1 MDHLIL
7 PEGAEPYITVPYRC
21 TEHYDD
27 GDFLTY
33 PERKG
38 WTREH
43 LLSKENF
50 GGRSSAEVEA
60 FFQTWLYFG
69 CLLEILKVA
78 GVQTKAQDFIDD
90 GDELPV
96 VTTKK
101 LPHMLRKWKRRWPKL
116 EVSPSCCCKRYRDI
130 VAKGCGQEPCWK
142 NIDHARHSTAYH
154 TTMTILD
161 EVCRFIDRYCAIDR
175 REYQARQTVI
185 TRKSWPVTTEISI
198 SIAALGYTLRAAS
211 DHIFNSLLSERSNN
225 WSGAGLLKERLLQA
239 NWCPKQVS
247 KIIREFAIDG
257 LYYVAA
263 RPHKEEL
270 IHSICTERVCAAE
283 SLLNEKNYIMKH
295 VTDGCYCQSV
305 APSEADVLKI
315 IRWGGTP
322 IVTWARPT
330 EDGEYQLIVTDFT
343 DKRVPIPPML
353 IVQPEDSNKSRL
365 FPLPPRADF
374 STIANR
380 SMPMKRTRRR
390 SFDSIIGPTAP
401 LCRDIGIPS
410 LSYVPKLPEQLMYPP
425 TPHVMPRYVAISHV

>member
-7 PEGAEPYITVPYRC
+7 PKGAEPYITVPYRC

-43 LLSKENF
+43 LLGKENF

-185 TRKSWPVTTEISI
+185 TRKSWPIATEISI
-198 SIAALGYTLRAAS
+198 SIVALGYTLRAAS
-211 DHIFNSLLSERSNN
+211 DHIVP
-225 WSGAGLLKERLLQA
+225 LLQ
-239 NWCPKQVS
+239 
-247 KIIREFAIDG
+247 R
-257 LYYVAA
+257 
-263 RPHKEEL
+263 
-270 IHSICTERVCAAE
+270 RV
-283 SLLNEKNYIMKH
+283 
-295 VTDGCYCQSV
+295 
-305 APSEADVLKI
+305 
-315 IRWGGTP
+315 
-322 IVTWARPT
+322 
-330 EDGEYQLIVTDFT
+330 
-343 DKRVPIPPML
+343 
-353 IVQPEDSNKSRL
+353 
-365 FPLPPRADF
+365 
-374 STIANR
+374 
-380 SMPMKRTRRR
+380 
-390 SFDSIIGPTAP
+390 
-401 LCRDIGIPS
+401 
-410 LSYVPKLPEQLMYPP
+410 
-425 TPHVMPRYVAISHV
+425 ISHERFSDRT